1 MNVLIVSEKSE
12 IKNYENIVKAA
23 PNTSVLGAVTTLNNN
38 FITEIKEKYHPH
50 ALLVDTSV
58 PAKKT
63 SVYDVISA
71 VNSMYPYI
79 KIIVLTDE
87 DDKADYPAFAVIRGQ
102 ITNVEF
108 NNIIKQAQ
116 DDIENADFQLLSD
129 KTDSNKLE
137 EVHTNAAADFEG
149 TGKTTKLY
157 PPSSNNNVDNLS
169 NLKIKIPNIK
179 PNKRKKGY
187 TRDDKTPIIIAVTAV
202 AVIVVVTTILLCIKS
217 CNSNTIVATND
228 EVSESAATMIS
239 TTYPLP
245 TEEEMIVSFTDS
257 PSSPTVE
264 NAEATLS
271 NKTSEKSESE
281 KPKADTNKENSSPKS
296 SSSSKS
302 SSTSSKTS
310 SSSSSSKTSSNSSQS
325 SNKSEASIS
334 YDNDR
339 YNNSGNDD
347 VSSIRLSY
355 NSKTLRVDDYINLKA
370 TTYPITKSVSWSSN
384 NTYVATV
391 NSSGK
396 VTAKN
401 TGTAIITAS
410 VDGIKAKCTITVNPK
425 PTAAPTTKGPVKLSA
440 ATQKIVVGQIINIT
454 LDRSSGCSWKI
465 SNPSIVQ
472 ICGGGS
478 NKITVKGIK
487 SGNTT
492 ITATNNATGNTYTC
506 KITVN

>member
-1 MNVLIVSEKSE
+1 MNILIVSEKSE

-23 PNTSVLGAVTTLNNN
+23 PNTSVLGAVTTLNNA
-38 FITEIKEKYHPH
+38 FITDIKEKYHPH
-50 ALLVDTSV
+50 ALLIDTSV
-58 PAKKT
+58 PVKKT
-63 SVYDVISA
+63 NVYDVISTA
-71 VNSMYPYI
+71 HNMYPYI

-87 DDKADYPAFAVIRGQ
+87 DDNADYPAFAVIRGQ
-102 ITNVEF
+102 ITNIEF

-116 DDIENADFQLLSD
+116 DDIEKADFQLLSD
-129 KTDSNKLE
+129 KTDSSKLE
-137 EVHTNAAADFEG
+137 EAHNNVATDFDG

-157 PPSSNNNVDNLS
+157 PPLSDDNVDNLS

-179 PNKRKKGY
+179 ANKHKKGY
-187 TRDDKTPIIIAVTAV
+187 KRYDKTPIIIAITAA
-202 AVIVVVTTILLCIKS
+202 AVIAVVITAIVIIKS
-217 CNSNTIVATND
+217 CNSNTAVASND
-228 EVSESAATMIS
+228 EVSESTAMTVS
-239 TTYPLP
+239 TASPLP

-257 PSSPTVE
+257 PTSPTVE
-264 NAEATLS
+264 NIEATLS
-271 NKTSEKSESE
+271 DKKTEKSESE
-281 KPKADTNKENSSPKS
+281 KTKADTKKENSSSKSSSSGSSSKS
-296 SSSSKS
+296 SSSSKVS
-302 SSTSSKTS
+302 S
-310 SSSSSSKTSSNSSQS
+310 SSNSSQS

-334 YDNDR
+334 YDNGR

-347 VSSIRLSY
+347 ISSISLSY
-355 NSKTLRVDDYINLKA
+355 NSKTLKVGDYINLKA

-401 TGTAIITAS
+401 AGTAIITAS

-425 PTAAPTTKGPVKLSA
+425 PTVAPTTKDPVKLSA
-440 ATQKIVVGQIINIT
+440 TSHNIVIGQIINIT
-454 LDRSSGCSWKI
+454 LDGSSGCSWKI
-465 SNPSIVQ
+465 SNPSVVQ

-478 NKITVKGIK
+478 NKITIKGVK

-492 ITATNNATGNTYTC
+492 VTATNNATGNTYTC